1 MRTKLTILFITSFL
15 SLALLGLYLVPSA
28 PPPKNIDLKVIKLNG
43 VWKVVDATDSSKI
56 VVKVK
61 KNDKITWTVIGT
73 DASFQF
79 PQNLLDPVD
88 PADSLKNGYTK
99 SLKDGKTLKLKVKS
113 NAKAET
119 YEYSVYCTADE
130 VFAVGGSPPKIIVE

>member
-15 SLALLGLYLVPSA
+15 SLALLGLYLVPST
-28 PPPKNIDLKVIKLNG
+28 PPKDVDLKVIKIDG
-43 VWKVVDATDSSKI
+43 VWKVVLASDSSKTT
-56 VVKVK
+56 VKVK
-61 KNDKITWTVIGT
+61 KNDKITWTVVGT

-88 PADSLKNGYTK
+88 SVDSLKNGYTK

-113 NAKAET
+113 NAKSGT
-119 YEYSVYCTADE
+119 YEYSIYCTADE